1 MATSRTLDIK
11 ISLPAETPLKD
22 EELEA
27 RAREGAILAL
37 WQAGALSI
45 REAAASL
52 GLEYYDF
59 LDLLAQ
65 HNIPIIAEAPDQA
78 TVEEAWHRLQREGIK
93 KE

>member
-1 MATSRTLDIK
+1 MTTSRTLDLK
-11 ISLPAETPLKD
+11 IPLPAETPLKD

-45 REAAASL
+45 REAATSL

-59 LDLLAQ
+59 IDLLAR
-65 HNIPIIAEAPDQA
+65 HNIPVITEAPDQA
-78 TVEEAWHRLQREGIK
+78 MVEEAWHRLQREGIK
-93 KE
+93 RK